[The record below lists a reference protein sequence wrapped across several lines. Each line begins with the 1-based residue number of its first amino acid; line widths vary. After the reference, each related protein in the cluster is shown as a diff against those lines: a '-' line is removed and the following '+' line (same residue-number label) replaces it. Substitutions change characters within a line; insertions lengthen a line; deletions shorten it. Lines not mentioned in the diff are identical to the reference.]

1 MKLHLPKALLAAI
14 VAVGA
19 ALPAMQAEEAD
30 TSTTTVLS
38 STDLSY
44 NPTIYTLGDPLNN
57 TLAAVYQTTLVPAEG
72 SEPAKWDV
80 AETASTKGWGE
91 LYGDGY
97 GAAANTDNY
106 NTLRVVSAKEYGF
119 NFSTLSLAGV
129 IVESTADGAS
139 FKGLGSGTRNI
150 KIGKTGEESASYFG
164 GSFTFDSYTAS
175 NNESSISL
183 AGTQTWYIKG
193 DETVTL
199 KAKNG
204 ISNGGS
210 LTISGGGK
218 LALSSN
224 FTNTGTLALVG
235 SELTINHTLTG
246 TVTADSASTINVA
259 NIDLLN
265 KRLANKDSWSNG
277 MEANGKVEL
286 AFDYIVAES
295 GINGKASY
303 TYNGEQKKSTLT
315 DGSYIR
321 ENESAYG
328 VVTGSKLSEIVGAV
342 KNNGGNYII
351 IKDGITLTRDTTNA
365 GFTTPQ
371 KLTGAGIYD
380 LGEVSKKA
388 ASAVLGNNM
397 TLDKTW
403 TGTVVLSGGVAGN
416 NNDSS
421 VHSINFNDLGN
432 ANSTVEITG
441 NGLFGYLSGSTT
453 YNPNIKLSADFTIQN
468 GNSNYQHT
476 FAGKISGGGAL
487 NLHSVCPSNGAIHS
501 FTFTNDISEWKG
513 SINAQDKNGD
523 NTADI
528 VNTITF
534 TNGANEVN
542 VAIERESGI
551 LNMVVNNSSDTTLN
565 KDVKVSLLT
574 ATGLKLG
581 SGADITLTGSATNSS
596 ITKIIA
602 DASGNTITLQGE
614 TAKLNRIASV
624 TGGAVTLKGNGI
636 YDMTGNSDAAN
647 VTLTDSEWSGK
658 VIFNGTINGLGLS
671 NKGHSGSSVELNGWD
686 GYFKQE
692 VAEFSANI
700 SLNNGSGG
708 YAVKITDG
716 YSSLIDNW
724 TKTAYT
730 FSGDISGSG
739 VWEMKRTGKTGT
751 LSQNYVLTGDIS
763 GWDGSFVQ
771 NGQHDTKL
779 TINGTS
785 SVNAT
790 IDNQSGTL
798 DVTVDDANITADDKS
813 VALNKAITATSLTLG
828 NSTDTDAGRASVTV
842 NENVTVDT
850 LTNHAATK
858 LANGKSLTTGALS
871 VGSADGANAATLTGG
886 AITKTETG
894 ATVSNMTLDNA
905 KLTGADANTAITLQ
919 DVAGAATL
927 ATGTYTVAAVA
938 GAATAAAE
946 DVALSYTLGGLT
958 GLTLANADTKLV
970 INTENVLAAVGDA
983 ESFTLSFN
991 FGDGISL
998 YDGEW
1003 TAEALSGAITF
1014 GGALGEW
1021 LSGSETEY
1029 TLASDAVATASL
1041 DGLVPTVTY
1050 AMTNGV
1056 LTSITVSGN
1065 IPEPTTATLSLLALA
1080 ALAARRRRK

>member
-1 MKLHLPKALLAAI
+1 MKLHLPKALLAAVI
-14 VAVGA
+14 AGVAFS
-19 ALPAMQAEEAD
+19 PTAMSAELGNSYD
-30 TSTTTVLS
+30 TKYK
-38 STDLSY
+38 Y
-44 NPTIYTLGDPLNN
+44 NGTIYTF
-57 TLAAVYQTTLVPAEG
+57 EG
-72 SEPAKWDV
+72 SVPSDGTVTEYVKVTTRNNDETPTAWNEGAATTTGSGSTKWD
-80 AETASTKGWGE
+80 AIYSGE
-91 LYGDGY
+91 
-97 GAAANTDNY
+97 Y
-106 NTLRVVSAKEYGF
+106 NTLRLTESKEYSF
-119 NFSTLSLAGV
+119 RFSSFTMSGV
-129 IVESTADGAS
+129 IVEAGADGAS
-139 FKGLGSGTRNI
+139 FKGLDNSTRNI

-164 GSFTFDSYTAS
+164 GSFTFDSYTAP

-204 ISNGGS
+204 ISNEGS

-235 SELTINHTLTG
+235 SELTINNTLTG

-259 NIDLLN
+259 NVDLLN

-277 MEANGKVEL
+277 MEANGEVEL
-286 AFDYIVAES
+286 NFDYIVAES

-328 VVTGSKLSEIVGAV
+328 VVTGSKLSEIVGAI
-342 KNNGGNYII
+342 KNNGGKYII

-388 ASAVLGNNM
+388 TSAVLGNNM

-403 TGTVVLSGGVAGN
+403 TGTVVLSGGEAGN
-416 NNDSS
+416 NNDYS
-421 VHSINFNDLGN
+421 VQYINFNDLGN

-441 NGLFGYLSGSTT
+441 NGLFGFLSGSTT

-476 FAGKISGGGAL
+476 FAGKISGEGAL
-487 NLHSVCPSNGAIHS
+487 NLHSICPTNGAIHS

-513 SINAQDKNGD
+513 SINAQDKNGA

-551 LNMVVNNSSDTTLN
+551 LNMVVNNTSSDTTLN
-565 KDVKVSLLT
+565 KDVTVSLLT

-581 SGADITLTGSATNSS
+581 SEADITLTGSATNSS

-602 DASGNTITLQGE
+602 DASGNTITLQE

-624 TGGAVTLKGNGI
+624 TGGAVTLKGNGVYI
-636 YDMTGNSDAAN
+636 MGNSDTAN

-671 NKGHSGSSVELNGWD
+671 NKGHSGSSVELNGWN

-716 YSSLIDNW
+716 YSTLGQNNP
-724 TKTAYT
+724 TETAYT

-739 VWEMKRTGKTGT
+739 VWEMKRTGKQGT

-771 NGQHDTKL
+771 NGQHNTKL

-842 NENVTVDT
+842 KENVTVNT

-894 ATVSNMTLDNA
+894 ATVSNMTLANA
-905 KLTGADANTAITLQ
+905 KLTGANVNTAITLQ

-958 GLTLANADTKLV
+958 GLTLDNADTKLV
-970 INTENVLAAVGDA
+970 INTAVDVLAAVGDA

-991 FGDGISL
+991 FGVGISL

>member
-57 TLAAVYQTTLVPAEG
+57 TLAAVYQTTLVPAVG
-72 SEPAKWDV
+72 SEPAKWNVDT
-80 AETASTKGWGE
+80 TASNKTWGE

-97 GAAANTDNY
+97 GAANTDNY
-106 NTLRVVSAKEYGF
+106 NTLRVVSPKEYGF
-119 NFSTLSLAGV
+119 NFATLSLAGV
-129 IVESTADGAS
+129 IVESSADGAS
-139 FKGLGSGTRNI
+139 FKGLNSGTRNI

-164 GSFTFDSYTAS
+164 GSFTFDSYSAS

-235 SELTINHTLTG
+235 SELTINNTLTG

-277 MEANGKVEL
+277 MEANGEVEL
-286 AFDYIVAES
+286 NFDYIVAES

-303 TYNGEQKKSTLT
+303 TYNGEQKQTTLT

-380 LGEVSKKA
+380 LGKVSENA
-388 ASAVLGNNM
+388 PSAVLGNNM

-403 TGTVVLSGGVAGN
+403 TGTVSLSGGESRNCTNGESKVN
-416 NNDSS
+416 EFC
-421 VHSINFNDLGN
+421 VQSINFNALGRSG
-432 ANSTVEITG
+432 STVEIAEG
-441 NGLFGYLSGSTT
+441 GLYGYLSVGGGTT
-453 YNPNIKLSADFTIQN
+453 GTYDPNIKLTGDLTIQN
-468 GNSNYQHT
+468 GNGNANII
-476 FAGKISGGGAL
+476 FAGKISGGGNMVLARY
-487 NLHSVCPSNGAIHS
+487 G
-501 FTFTNDISEWKG
+501 G
-513 SINAQDKNGD
+513 
-523 NTADI
+523 
-528 VNTITF
+528 
-534 TNGANEVN
+534 GAN
-542 VAIERESGI
+542 S
-551 LNMVVNNSSDTTLN
+551 
-565 KDVKVSLLT
+565 
-574 ATGLKLG
+574 
-581 SGADITLTGSATNSS
+581 
-596 ITKIIA
+596 
-602 DASGNTITLQGE
+602 
-614 TAKLNRIASV
+614 
-624 TGGAVTLKGNGI
+624 
-636 YDMTGNSDAAN
+636 
-647 VTLTDSEWSGK
+647 
-658 VIFNGTINGLGLS
+658 
-671 NKGHSGSSVELNGWD
+671 
-686 GYFKQE
+686 
-692 VAEFSANI
+692 
-700 SLNNGSGG
+700 
-708 YAVKITDG
+708 
-716 YSSLIDNW
+716 
-724 TKTAYT
+724 YT
-730 FSGDISGSG
+730 F
-739 VWEMKRTGKTGT
+739 
-751 LSQNYVLTGDIS
+751 QNDIS
-763 GWDGSFVQ
+763 GWLGNLISKDNSSQ
-771 NGQHDTKL
+771 NGIIH
-779 TINGTS
+779 
-785 SVNAT
+785 
-790 IDNQSGTL
+790 
-798 DVTVDDANITADDKS
+798 
-813 VALNKAITATSLTLG
+813 
-828 NSTDTDAGRASVTV
+828 
-842 NENVTVDT
+842 NVI
-850 LTNHAATK
+850 
-858 LANGKSLTTGALS
+858 
-871 VGSADGANAATLTGG
+871 LTGG
-886 AITKTETG
+886 ATTVKAGIDLQGEELNLTVNNTGKTTTFANNVKVTTFLAQAGDVVLAKDKSLTAGTIKVGAEAETPTLKVTG
-894 ATVSNMTLDNA
+894 ADGSNAAKLTGATEVGGKIQQTTSGITVSNMTLANV
-905 KLTGADANTAITLQ
+905 KLTGANVNTAITLQ

-946 DVALSYTLGGLT
+946 NVALSFTLGGLT
-958 GLTLANADTKLV
+958 GLTLDNADTKLV
-970 INTENVLAAVGDA
+970 INTVDVLAAVGDA

-991 FGDGISL
+991 FGKGISL